1 VSPTLSDSPQSCRD
15 SLLASYYQQRR
26 RDRRATAAV
35 SVGERCASLRHSAP
49 SRHRRDRRATVA
61 ISAGERCASLRRSD
75 PPRDCLDAGKRCA
88 SLRRSDPC
96 DPSQDCR
103 DASHKPAGTPY
114 ASIMCT
120 TAQSAQ
126 SHFDSGTRVRDV
138 VLHGKSSAKSPTNDD
153 EEELLHAPS
162 YLPQMP
168 RQQGVTCT
176 PRAKAPAQP
185 ATPGDHSVSTGQ
197 ATRHH
202 VVWRSPHRQQA
213 PVRGSVVRGSQHRQR
228 AQVRGSVER
237 GTLHRQLQ
245 TWRGGGR
252 ALNDSSPATVEAGYD
267 AAMPRPPP
275 VQRPRRAPH
284 QPSTFVPRIRGVPD
298 GLWRVGTTD
307 GFPASDPSA
316 YLAHLATVDDDS
328 DPRSR

>member
-26 RDRRATAAV
+26 SDRRATAAVSVGERCASLRHSALSRHRHDRHATAAV

-61 ISAGERCASLRRSD
+61 VSAGE
-75 PPRDCLDAGKRCA
+75 RCA

-202 VVWRSPHRQQA
+202 VVWGSPHRQQA

-245 TWRGGGR
+245 TWRGGAEHSTTA
-252 ALNDSSPATVEAGYD
+252 ALQLSRQDTMQPCHDHHRCNVHAERRISRRRLCHAYVVSPMAYGAS
-267 AAMPRPPP
+267 ARPTDFQPP
-275 VQRPRRAPH
+275 IRRP
-284 QPSTFVPRIRGVPD
+284 T
-298 GLWRVGTTD
+298 
-307 GFPASDPSA
+307 
-316 YLAHLATVDDDS
+316 
-328 DPRSR
+328 